1 VVEQLA
7 RLLDRQPDEERSLE
21 EFGRL
26 VRLLVDVRPQWPHAA
41 YAADTLAEG
50 VPESDP
56 EMLFGDTARVCGEF
70 AGALARLVPAAG
82 RVP

>member
-41 YAADTLAEG
+41 DTLTEG